1 MTLSIW
7 VRARCLTTVVQS
19 PPQRSSG
26 DEMVRAAI
34 SKFVV
39 ALVLYFECDA
49 SSCATEANG
58 NSSSRSGGSVLL
70 QRSASQRHAAV
81 DVERI
86 QDVDMEGI
94 EVHYTFME
102 AFRKVVF
109 VYFRPLNK

>member
-39 ALVLYFECDA
+39 ALVLSFECDA

-58 NSSSRSGGSVLL
+58 NSSSCSGGSVLL
-70 QRSASQRHAAV
+70 QRTASQRHAAV
-81 DVERI
+81 DAEKI
-86 QDVDMEGI
+86 QDVDLEGI
-94 EVHYTFME
+94 EVQYTFME
-102 AFRKVVF
+102 AFRTVTF
-109 VYFRPLNK
+109 AYFRVSKK